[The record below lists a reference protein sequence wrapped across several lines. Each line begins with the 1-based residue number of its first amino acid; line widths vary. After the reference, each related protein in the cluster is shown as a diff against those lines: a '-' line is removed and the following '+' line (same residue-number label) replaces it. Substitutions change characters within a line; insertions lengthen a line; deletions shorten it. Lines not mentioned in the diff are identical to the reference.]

1 MDKLIAEI
9 KRHEGFRPMAYRD
22 TEGFLTIGYGLNLDD
37 GISEPLAAHIL
48 EWQVNDRS
56 KALAGIIPF
65 WKDLSKNR
73 QEVLINMAFN
83 LGIPRLL
90 KFQRMLE
97 AARKG
102 NISGV
107 CSEMKDSR
115 WYKQVGNRAD
125 ELIEK
130 YRQG

>member
-1 MDKLIAEI
+1 MEELIAEI

-22 TEGFLTIGYGLNLDD
+22 TEGFLTIGYGLNLDA
-37 GISEPLAAHIL
+37 GVSEPLAAHIL
-48 EWQVNDRS
+48 KWQINDRA
-56 KALAGIIPF
+56 KAIAGIIPF
-65 WKDLSKNR
+65 WADLSKNR
-73 QEVLINMAFN
+73 QEVFINMAFN
-83 LGIPRLL
+83 LGIPRFL

-102 NISGV
+102 NVSGV

-115 WYKQVGNRAD
+115 WYKQVGKRAD

-130 YRQG
+130 YRLG

>member
-48 EWQVNDRS
+48 EWQVNDRA